1 MSEPRDLTAH
11 NSLREWSNAVA
22 AGTVMPAGGAVAA
35 IAAALAA
42 ALAAMV
48 GKLTAAREKYAAVHR
63 DAQEA
68 AEKADALRVDL
79 LDLAID
85 DVRALAAF
93 MDALALPNGSLAEQA
108 TRRGARNT
116 ALRNAARVQFELLRG
131 TADVAALSR
140 RMMDIGLQSAA
151 GDAATA
157 VFLAAAA
164 ARSAYWSIR
173 SNLTGQLNAKGAQSM
188 LEAAGLTLERVEAVE
203 LAVLATRT
211 AITPR

>member
-35 IAAALAA
+35 ITAALAA

-48 GKLTAAREKYAAVHR
+48 GKLTGARDTYAAVRR

-79 LDLAID
+79 LDLAIE
-85 DVRALAAF
+85 DVRALTAF

-108 TRRGARNT
+108 ARRETRNT
-116 ALRNAARVQFELLRG
+116 ALRDAARVQFELLRG

-140 RMMDIGLQSAA
+140 RMMDIGLTSAA
-151 GDAATA
+151 GDVATA

-173 SNLTGQLNAKGAQSM
+173 SNLTGQLDAEGARSM

-203 LAVLATRT
+203 LAVLATRA
-211 AITPR
+211 AITPP